1 MIRFE
6 NVTKYY
12 PTPRGR
18 HYVLRD
24 VSFHIP
30 MGARMGIIGRNGA
43 GKTTLLRLM
52 GGVDTPNAGRI
63 IREGH
68 ISWPLGLGAGLQPVM
83 TGTENAR
90 FCCRIQGVPLK
101 DIPAMVEGMREFS
114 ELGKFFDLPASTY
127 SSGMKGRLK
136 FAIAMAFDFDCYIID
151 ELTSTGDASFRNK
164 ATSVFREKRARASF
178 IKVTHSLKEVR
189 DECNCSMVLEKGKL
203 RYFDDVNEAADFYSR
218 LIGGDDEDN
227 DVRVPKRRS
236 AGGQWA
242 APMVKGATPAGGIG
256 GNAAVAGCHGNN
268 NRFNGQTQAERKA
281 QRQAERRAQRQAER
295 RAQRQAERQ
304 ALQQGR
310 RAHQQTSVAPPPLVT
325 SMGGPLR
332 SSHRPAPMAP
342 RPGKGQG

>member
-12 PTPRGR
+12 PTPHGR

-30 MGARMGIIGRNGA
+30 MGARLGVLGRNGA

-63 IREGH
+63 IREGL

-101 DIPAMVEGMREFS
+101 DIPAMVEGMRQFS

-151 ELTSTGDASFRNK
+151 ELTSTGDGGFRSK
-164 ATSVFREKRARASF
+164 AAAVFREKRARASF
-178 IKVTHSLKEVR
+178 IKVSHGMSELL
-189 DECNCSMVLEKGKL
+189 DECNCGMVLENGKL
-203 RYFDDVNEAADFYSR
+203 RFFEDIKEAVALYSE
-218 LIGGDDEDN
+218 LIGGNDEAGGKKPA
-227 DVRVPKRRS
+227 PKPRS
-236 AGGQWA
+236 AGGKRKA
-242 APMVKGATPAGGIG
+242 ALAGAGATANGTRENAGSPGRPEKK
-256 GNAAVAGCHGNN
+256 AKL
-268 NRFNGQTQAERKA
+268 NGQS
-281 QRQAERRAQRQAER
+281 QAERRAQRQA
-295 RAQRQAERQ
+295 QRQAPQQRRQ
-304 ALQQGR
+304 AHKQVI
-310 RAHQQTSVAPPPLVT
+310 VASPPLIT

-332 SSHRPAPMAP
+332 TSHRPAPMAP
-342 RPGKGQG
+342 RPGKGPG